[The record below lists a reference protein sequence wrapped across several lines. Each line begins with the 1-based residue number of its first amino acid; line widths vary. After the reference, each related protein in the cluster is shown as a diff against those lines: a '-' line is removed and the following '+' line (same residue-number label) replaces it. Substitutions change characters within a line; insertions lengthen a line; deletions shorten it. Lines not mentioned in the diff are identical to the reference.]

1 MPRTV
6 TAMEA
11 RKKFGEILNQVSL
24 LNEEIIIERAGKKI
38 ARIVPLEPPVTIQ
51 KTEGKLDFRRAAGLG
66 REVWEGINAD
76 KYIESERSSW
86 D

>member
-1 MPRTV
+1 MPRTI

-38 ARIVPLEPPVTIQ
+38 ARILS
-51 KTEGKLDFRRAAGLG
+51 L
-66 REVWEGINAD
+66 
-76 KYIESERSSW
+76 
-86 D
+86 

>member
-1 MPRTV
+1 MPRTI

-38 ARIVPLEPPVTIQ
+38 ARIVPLEKQAIVQ
-51 KTEGKLDFRRAAGLG
+51 KRGGKLDFRQAAGLG
-66 REVWEGINAD
+66 KDVWKGINAD
-76 KYIESERSSW
+76 KYVEAERKSW